1 MRLRNVKGSR
11 ETIAAHDK
19 VIEIGTE
26 YKGKWHELFG
36 NDNPIHI
43 EVGMGK
49 GQFIMTLAKMHPEI
63 NYSALKN
70 IQACLCVPL
79 KNAVTTKATIF
90 FLSVWM
96 PKSLPMYLI
105 KTKLTRFI

>member
-43 EVGMGK
+43 EIGMGK
-49 GQFIMTLAKMHPEI
+49 GQFIMTLA
-63 NYSALKN
+63 
-70 IQACLCVPL
+70 
-79 KNAVTTKATIF
+79 
-90 FLSVWM
+90 
-96 PKSLPMYLI
+96 
-105 KTKLTRFI
+105 